1 MVDQMLSTLN
11 TFFTDDRFYCLE
23 PVASFDRITS
33 FGKRSTWVIPYL
45 SNNVEFSGTCPIELS
60 PESSIRQVLRL
71 VAALLYALD
80 LQHLLDNFYQKNH

>member
-1 MVDQMLSTLN
+1 
-11 TFFTDDRFYCLE
+11 
-23 PVASFDRITS
+23 
-33 FGKRSTWVIPYL
+33 RSDPRHLGNVLTWVIPYL

-80 LQHLLDNFYQKNH
+80 LQHLLDNFYQKTQRY